1 MNGRSPCIVSIFRK
15 KIDKHTVGLQRSVVE
30 KFNPKKYKHYQFEL
44 ELPHGVAIDYFWSQN
59 GVAVDKFVE
68 ATGGRDVPQGSA
80 HDAVLIL
87 DIDAIPVSERA
98 IEKFFEAAYAGKL
111 IGNAQRSNHLDN
123 GNHLFAA
130 SSCAAISLG
139 TFVSIGR
146 PSAFENPPRSDVLEE
161 YTWAA
166 EENGV
171 DVELLMPKRYEGP
184 PLRMEWEPKDGPDH
198 WALKDGM
205 PKYGVGTTFG
215 DDEGDLF
222 YHQFQIFR
230 GKHQEMFWNKCE
242 ELLTAGPDIKITGAE

>member
-1 MNGRSPCIVSIFRK
+1 MSGRNPCIISIFRK
-15 KIDKHTVGLQRSVVE
+15 NIDKHTVGLQRSVVE

-146 PSAFENPPRSDVLEE
+146 PSAYENPPRSDVLEE
-161 YTWAA
+161 YTWEA
-166 EENGV
+166 EAKGV
-171 DVELLMPKRYEGP
+171 EVELLMPKRYERP
-184 PLRMEWEPKDGPDH
+184 PVRFEWEGEQPPY
-198 WALKDGM
+198 WNLKDDIN
-205 PKYGVGTTFG
+205 YGVGTTFG

-222 YHQFQIFR
+222 YHQFQICQAD
-230 GKHQEMFWNKCE
+230 HQEMFRRKCE
-242 ELLTAGPDIKITGAE
+242 QLLTDYTPEIKITGAE